1 MSIDK
6 TNVEERLVICQI
18 VDPAFTYVSRAR
30 RLLMKVLADFFEDAE
45 QKSISHSDAED
56 VRDILHAV
64 NDALWMAETDYFT
77 TTGQYWAVPG
87 GEYHYEGAKRAL
99 LVREVEQLR
108 SKLGHEVTKECMA
121 LDDEKALPILQEIA
135 KRKGGDQ

>member
-1 MSIDK
+1 MYIDK
-6 TNVEERLVICQI
+6 TSAEERLIICQA

-45 QKSISHSDAED
+45 QKPISRSGAED
-56 VRDILHAV
+56 VGDILNV
-64 NDALWMAETDYFT
+64 INDALWMAETDYFT
-77 TTGQYWAVPG
+77 ATGQYWAVPG

-108 SKLGHEVTKECMA
+108 SKLGHEVTKEYMG
-121 LDDEKALPILQEIA
+121 LDDEKALPILREIA
-135 KRKGGDQ
+135 RSKGVSI

>member
-6 TNVEERLVICQI
+6 TNVEERLIICQI

-45 QKSISHSDAED
+45 QKSISRSDAED

-64 NDALWMAETDYFT
+64 NDALWMAEIDYFT

-87 GEYHYEGAKRAL
+87 GEHHYEDAKRAL

-108 SKLGHEVTKECMA
+108 SKLEHEVTKEYMD

-135 KRKGGDQ
+135 KSKGVLV